1 MGNPS
6 RFCTQCGAPAGEED
20 LYCARCGSKLKAILY
35 TSPQSQA
42 PASSSKP
49 VAPPVS
55 AESQASSPPQDQ
67 KTPPPVPEITPV
79 SSAQPE
85 PEVPKTPL
93 ASAAPPVPEAPKA
106 SPTPAAPPVPEAP
119 ETSSASAAPPVP
131 EAPKTPPK
139 STAPKMPESTK
150 TPPSS
155 ASSETPAKKPSK
167 LKRIL
172 IFVITFIAFYAFRRG
187 AYLLISGDLGKNN
200 KPPVLT
206 KSPIVTVAPVVLT
219 KAPVVEKTVAS
230 VLTPLATATPRP
242 TVKIG
247 APDVSSS
254 FENINKQI
262 GPWNYLEATDDEI
275 RDCMTYFWC
284 GTDSRT
290 KAKCAF
296 FTDKNGKRGGYIWWK
311 RTKGGLEADF
321 NLGTIESRQNSDT
334 LVDGEGKRIALT
346 VISKKNNQIDFT
358 YENNENYKGTL
369 RLKKDTKDK
378 ADAQKVIFAYKH
390 ALERMGND

>member
-55 AESQASSPPQDQ
+55 AESQASSPPPDQ

-106 SPTPAAPPVPEAP
+106 SPTP
-119 ETSSASAAPPVP
+119 AAPPVP

>member
-55 AESQASSPPQDQ
+55 AESQASSPPPDQ

-93 ASAAPPVPEAPKA
+93 ASAAPPVPEAPK
-106 SPTPAAPPVPEAP
+106 
-119 ETSSASAAPPVP
+119 
-131 EAPKTPPK
+131 TPPK

-155 ASSETPAKKPSK
+155 APSETPAKKPSK

>member
-55 AESQASSPPQDQ
+55 AESQASSPPPDQ

-79 SSAQPE
+79 SS
-85 PEVPKTPL
+85 
-93 ASAAPPVPEAPKA
+93 
-106 SPTPAAPPVPEAP
+106 APPVPEAP

-230 VLTPLATATPRP
+230 VLTPLATTTPRP

>member
-55 AESQASSPPQDQ
+55 AESQASSPPPDQ

-93 ASAAPPVPEAPKA
+93 
-106 SPTPAAPPVPEAP
+106 
-119 ETSSASAAPPVP
+119 ASAAPPVP

-230 VLTPLATATPRP
+230 VLTPLATTTPRP